1 MTNRRPPRADSREKK
16 KINNTMAKL
25 FKKQNITDTLTNVGI
40 GGAANVAVDYLVNS
54 VDALKSLDP
63 MYVKL
68 AKVAIGALGGTMT
81 GNKYL
86 RAAVD
91 GIATVGVS
99 ELVSDAVNG
108 TLTTTKTGDG
118 GAAGLP
124 GGTIGR
130 LMPGN
135 RTFRRSTR
143 RVAGLAPTG
152 FMGK

>member
-1 MTNRRPPRADSREKK
+1 
-16 KINNTMAKL
+16 MAKL

-54 VDALKSLDP
+54 VDALKELDP

-81 GNKYL
+81 SNKYL

-108 TLTTTKTGDG
+108 TLTTTNTGNGDG

-143 RVAGLAPTG
+143 RVAGVAPTG